1 MASNAMSSN
10 ESLLSFFHFRRSG
23 RRIDSQETLI
33 LGETDGETDGDTEL
47 LDTRPA
53 EFDVVPDRHSNAEL
67 AALFPSR
74 DMPDEDMSSG
84 ASGPVEDGNNAVDPK
99 PKKLT
104 NKEKA
109 AMGANRVGI
118 WTRHRALCPHDR
130 QISVDL
136 WKPDHCSWVK
146 ELNHDIASVANKFKK
161 CRPNRAEFFS
171 LLVVVLVLSPP
182 TNRGSYDPI
191 FEMVNHSICN
201 W

>member
-1 MASNAMSSN
+1 MGRQMGTRSCWTLDRLNLMWCRTDILMLNLQRCSQAGTCPMRTCLVEHPDQWRMATMLWIQN
-10 ESLLSFFHFRRSG
+10 RR
-23 RRIDSQETLI
+23 
-33 LGETDGETDGDTEL
+33 
-47 LDTRPA
+47 
-53 EFDVVPDRHSNAEL
+53 
-67 AALFPSR
+67 
-74 DMPDEDMSSG
+74 
-84 ASGPVEDGNNAVDPK
+84 
-99 PKKLT
+99 KLT